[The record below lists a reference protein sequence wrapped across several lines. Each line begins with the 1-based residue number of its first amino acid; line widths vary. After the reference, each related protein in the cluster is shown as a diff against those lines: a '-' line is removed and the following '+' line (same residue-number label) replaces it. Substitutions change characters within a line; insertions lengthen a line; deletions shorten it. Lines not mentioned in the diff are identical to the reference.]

1 MTHILPQREATSE
14 FDATALQTEK
24 DLMPTQTD
32 RKSYLPSSEIVQ
44 AAKARLSTSPYRT
57 IQNLSCECDEQG
69 VLFLRGRLSSFYHKQ
84 LAQEAV
90 ARIPGMNRLVNE
102 AEVLA
107 SLA

>member
-1 MTHILPQREATSE
+1 MSA
-14 FDATALQTEK
+14 
-24 DLMPTQTD
+24 QTD
-32 RKSYLPSSEIVQ
+32 RKGYLPSSQILQ
-44 AAKARLSTSPYRT
+44 AARTRLTASPYPS

-90 ARIPGMNRLVNE
+90 ARIPGMTRLVNE
-102 AEVLA
+102 AEVVT

>member
-1 MTHILPQREATSE
+1 
-14 FDATALQTEK
+14 
-24 DLMPTQTD
+24 MPTQTD